1 MTNADIAAALNLMGV
16 LFRLDPVDP
25 TLQPALAGFADGDF
39 AVDWPCPG
47 EVGPAFD
54 AMAPLAAD
62 SAEGRAALH
71 AAFRDLF
78 VGPAA
83 LPAPPWGSV
92 YLDQEKVLF
101 GASTFALS
109 TFLERN
115 TITFRDPDNGPKDH
129 FGTLCWIG
137 AWLAAKDR
145 MDVFD
150 ELMSEHVLPWAFL
163 YLDEERVLFGTST
176 LLLSTFLDRNAIA
189 FRDPDN
195 GPKDH
200 FGTLCWI
207 GAGLASK
214 DRMDAFDEL
223 MGEHLLP
230 WAFLYLEELKTAALA
245 MAQDNPAAAFYA
257 AAAGLATTTLGAIK
271 AERPVEIAKKK
282 LYPGRTAAPR

>member
-1 MTNADIAAALNLMGV
+1 MGA
-16 LFRLDPVDP
+16 LFRLDPLDP
-25 TLQPALAGFADGDF
+25 MLQPALAEFAHGDF
-39 AVDWPCPG
+39 ATDWPCAG
-47 EVGPAFD
+47 AGPAFD
-54 AMAPLAAD
+54 AMAPLAVD
-62 SAEGRAALH
+62 SAEARAALH

-92 YLDQEKVLF
+92 YLDEEK
-101 GASTFALS
+101 
-109 TFLERN
+109 
-115 TITFRDPDNGPKDH
+115 
-129 FGTLCWIG
+129 
-137 AWLAAKDR
+137 
-145 MDVFD
+145 
-150 ELMSEHVLPWAFL
+150 
-163 YLDEERVLFGTST
+163 VLFGTST

-189 FRDPDN
+189 FRDPDT

-200 FGTLCWI
+200 FGTVCWI
-207 GAGLASK
+207 GAGLAAK

-230 WAFLYLEELKTAALA
+230 WAFLYLEELKAAALA

>member
-1 MTNADIAAALNLMGV
+1 MTNADIAAVLNLMGA

-25 TLQPALAGFADGDF
+25 TLNPALVGFAHGDF

-62 SAEGRAALH
+62 NAEARAALH

-83 LPAPPWGSV
+83 LQAPPWGSV

-101 GASTFALS
+101 GASTFSLS
-109 TFLERN
+109 TFLDRN
-115 TITFRDPDNGPKDH
+115 AITFRDPDNGPKDH

-137 AWLAAKDR
+137 AWLASEGR

-163 YLDEERVLFGTST
+163 YV
-176 LLLSTFLDRNAIA
+176 A
-189 FRDPDN
+189 
-195 GPKDH
+195 
-200 FGTLCWI
+200 
-207 GAGLASK
+207 
-214 DRMDAFDEL
+214 
-223 MGEHLLP
+223 
-230 WAFLYLEELKTAALA
+230 ELKTAALA
-245 MAQDNPAAAFYA
+245 MAPENHAAVFYA
-257 AAAGLATTTLGAIK
+257 AAADLASTTLAAIK
-271 AERPVEIAKKK
+271 AERSVEITEKN
-282 LYPGRTAAPR
+282 LYPSHAGAFSVVDRIEDVTPEDLATEQQNPCDERQREADRLVGPDCPPDRAEQRRSTG

>member
-1 MTNADIAAALNLMGV
+1 MTNADIAAALNLLGA

-25 TLQPALAGFADGDF
+25 TLQPVLAGFADWDF

-62 SAEGRAALH
+62 NAEARAALH

-101 GASTFALS
+101 GASTFSLS
-109 TFLERN
+109 TFLDRN
-115 TITFRDPDNGPKDH
+115 AITFLDPDNGPKDH

-137 AWLAAKDR
+137 AWLASKDR

-163 YLDEERVLFGTST
+163 YLD
-176 LLLSTFLDRNAIA
+176 
-189 FRDPDN
+189 
-195 GPKDH
+195 K
-200 FGTLCWI
+200 
-207 GAGLASK
+207 
-214 DRMDAFDEL
+214 
-223 MGEHLLP
+223 
-230 WAFLYLEELKTAALA
+230 LKTAALA
-245 MAQDNPAAAFYA
+245 MAHDNHAAVFYA
-257 AAAGLATTTLGAIK
+257 AAADLASATLGAIK
-271 AERPVEIAKKK
+271 AERPVEITEKK
-282 LYPGRTAAPR
+282 LHPNHAGACSVVNCIEDVTPEDLATEQQNPCDERQREGGRLVGPEHPQDRAEKRRSTG